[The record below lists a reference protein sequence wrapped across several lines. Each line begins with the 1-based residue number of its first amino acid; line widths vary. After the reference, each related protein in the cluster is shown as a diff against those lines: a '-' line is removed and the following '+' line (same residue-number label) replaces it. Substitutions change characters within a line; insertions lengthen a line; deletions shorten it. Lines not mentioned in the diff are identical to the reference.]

1 MTTVEQIGRYQI
13 LGELGRGAMGLVY
26 KAQDP
31 AIGRTIAIK
40 SIRLLDLT
48 SDAERERLRE
58 RLVREAQSAGVLS
71 HPGIVTIYDIAE
83 ENGTAYIFL
92 EFVPGQPLEKMLLA
106 AQPPDGETMLSI
118 FRQTAAALDYAHRKG
133 IVHRDIKPA
142 NIMIHEDGSAKITDF
157 GVAKIMSQQ
166 MTQAG
171 TMMGTPSYMSP
182 EQVQGVSV
190 DGRADQFALA
200 VIAYEVLTGEKPFVA
215 DYLPTLLYKIVREDP
230 LPVSLLNNTL
240 GPAVEAVFRRALS
253 KLPED
258 RYDTCAEFIA
268 ALSAACNAS
277 LGWVPLPRGASHELP
292 TVGSGDRGGGSTMRP
307 APRFNAA
314 TETVADQPMLI
325 AASTPPPLPAAIP
338 PPVLP
343 AFAAPPEP
351 TIQPPP
357 FNPPAPLEL
366 HPALESYA
374 PRWEAPPPL
383 ETPSLEPP
391 NMEQLMPRVAPMAV
405 ERRLATDPLASEGA
419 SSKALRNVILAA
431 AAVALVSVGVFLA
444 VQRYNAAPEVGQTQ
458 PPPVVNPSQPIIPPP
473 PPVTT
478 PPAATD
484 PAAANPSSANP
495 ASSTPSAAT
504 PTTTATSPP
513 PATEPESAPEAPKAP
528 PAVKTTPQRRA
539 ASEASSFQL
548 TTSPSGAVAVFDADP
563 GTQCITPCKMTL
575 PAGRHTI
582 ALHHTGYRDAQRIVE
597 TPRDPGLIVDLVAM
611 SGTLSLSSN
620 PPGLTVAI
628 DGREQ
633 TRKTPLSITVP
644 VGRHRVD
651 FLKGG
656 ERQTVTVDI
665 QDGEISTKSI
675 DWSQ

>member
-1 MTTVEQIGRYQI
+1 
-13 LGELGRGAMGLVY
+13 
-26 KAQDP
+26 
-31 AIGRTIAIK
+31 
-40 SIRLLDLT
+40 
-48 SDAERERLRE
+48 
-58 RLVREAQSAGVLS
+58 
-71 HPGIVTIYDIAE
+71 
-83 ENGTAYIFL
+83 
-92 EFVPGQPLEKMLLA
+92 
-106 AQPPDGETMLSI
+106 
-118 FRQTAAALDYAHRKG
+118 
-133 IVHRDIKPA
+133 
-142 NIMIHEDGSAKITDF
+142 
-157 GVAKIMSQQ
+157 
-166 MTQAG
+166 
-171 TMMGTPSYMSP
+171 
-182 EQVQGVSV
+182 
-190 DGRADQFALA
+190 
-200 VIAYEVLTGEKPFVA
+200 
-215 DYLPTLLYKIVREDP
+215 
-230 LPVSLLNNTL
+230 
-240 GPAVEAVFRRALS
+240 
-253 KLPED
+253 
-258 RYDTCAEFIA
+258 
-268 ALSAACNAS
+268 
-277 LGWVPLPRGASHELP
+277 
-292 TVGSGDRGGGSTMRP
+292 
-307 APRFNAA
+307 
-314 TETVADQPMLI
+314 
-325 AASTPPPLPAAIP
+325 
-338 PPVLP
+338 
-343 AFAAPPEP
+343 
-351 TIQPPP
+351 
-357 FNPPAPLEL
+357 
-366 HPALESYA
+366 
-374 PRWEAPPPL
+374 
-383 ETPSLEPP
+383 
-391 NMEQLMPRVAPMAV
+391 MEQLMPRVAPMAV